1 MLVFPVESE
10 VEASSVSP
18 KDQQRT
24 RVYSFPSDVTSPPR
38 HMKSVYIFVLKQK
51 LLTKS
56 YNRDI

>member
-24 RVYSFPSDVTSPPR
+24 RVYSFPSDVGIKTYKRKTRSG
-38 HMKSVYIFVLKQK
+38 FVHLKIK
-51 LLTKS
+51 KMSLT
-56 YNRDI
+56 N

>member
-24 RVYSFPSDVTSPPR
+24 MVYSFPSDVTSPPR
-38 HMKSVYIFVLKQK
+38 HMKSVSTFETSLGLV
-51 LLTKS
+51 
-56 YNRDI
+56 NE